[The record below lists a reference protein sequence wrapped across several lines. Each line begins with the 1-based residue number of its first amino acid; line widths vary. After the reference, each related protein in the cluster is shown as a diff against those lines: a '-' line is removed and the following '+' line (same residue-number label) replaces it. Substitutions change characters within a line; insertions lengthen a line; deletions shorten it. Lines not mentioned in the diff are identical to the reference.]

1 MNHKYD
7 MFLGF
12 CAVFFPV
19 ISAENRVYFSVK
31 QCFVSFSKKNLEY
44 FK

>member
-7 MFLGF
+7 MLFVF
-12 CAVFFPV
+12 FAVFFPV

-31 QCFVSFSKKNLEY
+31 QCFVSFFEKNLEY
-44 FK
+44 VK